1 MTIDTVTKSIRE
13 FIFENKIVLF
23 FVVLVAFAYYHANVS
38 TVFYFNEL
46 FIRFGRNT
54 LMVLSLL
61 IPVIAG
67 LGLNFGI
74 VLGAMSAQIAMFTVI
89 VWGGSGTSGIIT
101 VFAVAIPIAVLFGY
115 LVGKLFNS
123 MKGSEMIGGIILN
136 FFAQGWYM
144 FLFLF
149 IMGGV
154 IPIGMTHVM
163 TMGGVGVVNVI
174 NLNASPTYMRQTIDD
189 VPMMMILMFGFWGSL
204 VATVGTVA
212 INLIKKQPLRPLR
225 KSGLLIPLLLLVP
238 LTVLYAMAFIS
249 PTVSLFLWQ
258 DRLPGLWAVHTV
270 LYGGMIF
277 FGYRIVTHKFIWK
290 KSGWPIADAFK
301 LAVVAIAYAITY
313 TSEIYWGLHAVNIP
327 VLTYILIAV
336 VCLFLIWFTNT
347 RLGQNMRTCGQSREI
362 ANTAG
367 INVDRTRI
375 IAVVMSTVLAA
386 FAHIVTLQNLGI
398 MVTYDQHANVG
409 LYAIAAFLVG
419 GATVTKA
426 RVRNAILGVILFH
439 SLFILAPLA
448 GANLMGSALI
458 GEYFRVVA
466 ANGIIAIT
474 LIMHAWERV
483 KTHKVA
489 AEPVAPGPPAP
500 AGSKA

>member
-13 FIFENKIVLF
+13 FIFENKIVIF
-23 FVVLVAFAYYHANVS
+23 FALLVAFAYYHANVS

-89 VWGGSGTSGIIT
+89 VLGGSGTTGIFF
-101 VFAVAIPIAVLFGY
+101 VFAVALPIGIVFGY

-123 MKGSEMIGGIILN
+123 MKGSEMIGGMVLAL
-136 FFAQGWYM
+136 FAQGFYM

-149 IMGGV
+149 VMGGI
-154 IPIGMTHVM
+154 IPIGMSHVM

-174 NLNASPTYMRQTIDD
+174 NLNASPTYMRQAIDD
-189 VPMMMILMFGFWGSL
+189 VPMMMILMFAFWGAL
-204 VATVGTVA
+204 VTTVVTVA
-212 INLIKKQPLRPLR
+212 VNLIKKQPLRPLR
-225 KSGLLIPLLLLVP
+225 KSGLLFPLLLLVP
-238 LTVLYAMAFIS
+238 LSALYAMAFIS
-249 PTVSLFLWQ
+249 PVVSLFLWQ

-277 FGYRIVTHKFIWK
+277 FGYRIITHRFIWK

-301 LAVVAIAYAITY
+301 LAVSAAAYAITY
-313 TSEIYWGLHAVNIP
+313 ASEIYWGLHAVNIP
-327 VLTYILIAV
+327 VLTYLLIALI
-336 VCLFLIWFTNT
+336 CFFLTWFTKT

-367 INVDRTRI
+367 INVDRTRVIAI
-375 IAVVMSTVLAA
+375 IMSTVLAA
-386 FAHIVTLQNLGI
+386 FAHVVTLQNLGM
-398 MVTYDQHANVG
+398 MVTYDQHAQVG

-426 RVRNAILGVILFH
+426 KVSNAIIGVILFH

-489 AEPVAPGPPAP
+489 VEPAAPGP
-500 AGSKA
+500 AGAKA